1 MKRFLIIF
9 ATLAL
14 MPGLM
19 APGQA
24 QDQQEQQE
32 RSAFIQFVEGRLSSP
47 NRQIRLNGL
56 QGSLSSNVSFDSIAI
71 SDTAGVWLEITKPR
85 LVWNRSALFRGRL
98 EIESLEADRI
108 DFKRRP
114 LAEDGM
120 PAPEASGFTLPDLP
134 VAIELEKLSVPDIEF
149 GPTVFGLETR
159 AGLNGAFTLDEGS
172 LDLALDIQRLDGS
185 GGRFTATAEYRAGD
199 KNLAL
204 DVNLNEAENGIIA
217 TLLRLENRPPVSLEI
232 KGDAPLENLTV
243 SLDFKVADE
252 RILEGELT
260 FEDTAGGLQA
270 VARLDGP
277 LSDILPETTR
287 PFFGARSSLVAD
299 ALFAA
304 QGGVTVNRFLIDS
317 GSVQLS
323 ANASTLADG
332 FLDRLNIDLSLA
344 PTEDAR
350 LELPFGTTATTIAGA
365 SLTVSYNAGQSGDWQ
380 SNLRLG
386 DLRSATI
393 RLEEVALQASGTVQN
408 INDPVERSVTFRFE
422 GAMDGIEAT
431 KPALAKALGS
441 RISTSGAGKWS
452 AAPGLEIDEFSVN
465 GETLNVQSR
474 GVVAEATFDGTIEL
488 DTADL
493 NAFSFLAGRRL
504 GGSTGLVAQGSIG
517 LLNGGFDLTVEG
529 TGQSISVDN
538 ETVDTLL
545 RGKTTLF
552 GGVSR
557 STEGLSFRNFVV
569 SNDQLELN
577 LNGRYASEV
586 ADLEGKALIRN
597 LASINSNGSGA
608 LVLDLSLA
616 GQQRP
621 FALTTRLSLE
631 EGRLSG
637 KPVRDVELLF
647 DGATDGT
654 SLRGDLSGDGFIDR
668 QRLALSGRIEVDE
681 EAKRLT
687 GFNLNI
693 GATDITGNLARSG
706 DGLINAVIDVQSR
719 DISAAAALGLV
730 TASGQLNGTV
740 RLQPAP
746 SGTQSASV
754 RMQARDVVFED
765 IRIGSAD
772 VDADIS
778 ELFRLPG
785 VDGTISARS
794 VVFGGFNIQT
804 IDSKI
809 VTSGDVT
816 TFDLKAALEQN
827 NTTFSTS
834 GQIARGAALSR
845 IVVNSFDL
853 NSSIA
858 DARLTAP
865 AELQIQDGVTR
876 ISNAVL
882 QVGNGSIRIDGS
894 SGRQLDI
901 RVNIDNLPLNIAN
914 AVVPDLAMQGRIG
927 GQVSITGEAADPN
940 ASFTI
945 QGSGLSARPLADA
958 GISPLQLTAS
968 GSFQN
973 NILSLNRASADNAQ
987 GVNLTASG
995 RISVA
1000 ASTLA
1005 ISVSGNAPLSLV
1017 DPVLRARGSR
1027 ATGNASLNVEIGGS
1041 FRNPA
1046 VSGTLAVSNGTFADP
1061 LSNARLNNIT
1071 LSASL
1076 QGSQA
1081 FIDRFSAA
1089 LAGGGTVSASG
1100 VVGIFDQSATNL
1112 TIRLDQARYSDAQ
1125 TFSTVLNGTL
1135 SLTGNLTQSPFLS
1148 GDIALGETEITVPE
1162 TFASGFELLDVRHVL
1177 PPPAVRETLARIA
1190 RATPV
1195 PKPAARPFVLTLD
1208 VAINAPNR
1216 IFVRGRGLDAELGGR
1231 IRLTGPTFD
1240 ISPVGQFELIRGRLS
1255 VVGQRINLDEGA
1267 IFLQGDLNP
1276 RINFLARVTT
1286 ETVEAFIRIEGR
1298 LDDIRVTFS
1307 SMPSLPQDEVLS
1319 RIIFG
1324 RSIGELS
1331 PFQVARLASI
1341 ALELT
1346 GGNSPSLIDNLR
1358 EGTGLDDIDIVSDGS
1373 GNTAVRVGKYI
1384 NDNVYLGV
1392 QAGREAEASINLD
1405 ITEDL
1410 TAKGT
1415 VSSDGNT
1422 GIGLFFEKDY

>member
-1 MKRFLIIF
+1 MKPFLIMF
-9 ATLAL
+9 ATLTL
-14 MPGLM
+14 MLSLV

-24 QDQQEQQE
+24 QEAQE
-32 RSAFIQFVEGRLSSP
+32 RSAFIQFVEGKLSSP
-47 NRQIRLNGL
+47 SRQIRLNGL
-56 QGSLSSNVSFDSIAI
+56 QGSLSSNVSFDSITI
-71 SDTAGVWLEITKPR
+71 SDTAGIWLEITKPS

-98 EIESLEADRI
+98 EIKSMEADRI
-108 DFKRRP
+108 DFKRKP
-114 LAEDGM
+114 LAEDGL
-120 PAPEASGFTLPDLP
+120 PSPEASGFTLPDLP
-134 VAIELEKLSVPDIEF
+134 VAIELEKLSVPEIAF
-149 GPTVFGLETR
+149 GPTVFGLETQ
-159 AGLNGAFTLDEGS
+159 ASLNGSFTLDEGS
-172 LDLALDIQRLDGS
+172 LDLNLDIQRLDGS
-185 GGRFTATAEYRAGD
+185 GGRFIATAEYRAGD

-204 DVNLNEAENGIIA
+204 DVNLKEAENGIIA
-217 TLLRLENRPPVSLEI
+217 TLLRLENRPPISLEI
-232 KGDAPLENLTV
+232 KGDGPLEDLAV
-243 SLDFKVADE
+243 SLDFNVADE
-252 RILEGELT
+252 RILEGKLT
-260 FEDTAGGLQA
+260 FDDTADGLQA
-270 VARLDGP
+270 VATLEGP

-287 PFFGARSSLVAD
+287 PFFGNRSSLVVD

-317 GSVQLS
+317 GSVQLA

-332 FLDRLNIDLSLA
+332 FLDRLNVDLSLA
-344 PTEDAR
+344 PTDDAR

-386 DLRSATI
+386 DLRSANI
-393 RLEEVALQASGTVQN
+393 QLDELALQASGTVQN
-408 INDPVERSVTFRFE
+408 INDPAQRNVTFQFD
-422 GAMDGIEAT
+422 GAMNGIEAT

-441 RISTSGAGKWS
+441 RISTSGAGNWS
-452 AAPGLEIDEFSVN
+452 DALGLKIDEFSIN
-465 GETLNVQSR
+465 GETLSVQSS
-474 GVVAEATFDGTIEL
+474 GTVAEAAFDGTIEI

-517 LLNGGFDLTVEG
+517 LINGSFDLTVEG
-529 TGQSISVDN
+529 TGQSITLDN

-545 RGKTTLF
+545 RGKTSLF

-569 SNDQLELN
+569 SNDQVELN
-577 LNGRYASEV
+577 LNGRFASEV

-608 LVLDLSLA
+608 LVLDLSLT

-621 FALTTRLSLE
+621 FDLTTKLSLE

-637 KPVRDVELLF
+637 KPVRDVVLLF
-647 DGATDGT
+647 DGVTDGT
-654 SLRGDLSGDGFIDR
+654 TFRGDLSGDGFIDR

-706 DGLINAVIDVQSR
+706 DGLIDAVIEVQSR

-730 TASGQLNGTV
+730 KASGQLNGTV

-746 SGTQSASV
+746 SGTQSATV
-754 RMQARDVVFED
+754 KMQARDVVFED
-765 IRIGSAD
+765 IRVGSAD

-785 VDGTISARS
+785 IDGTISARS
-794 VVFGGFNIQT
+794 VVFSGFNIKT
-804 IDSKI
+804 IDSTI

-827 NTTFSTS
+827 NTTLSTS
-834 GQIARGAALSR
+834 GQIARGQALSR

-894 SGRQLDI
+894 SGQQLDI
-901 RVNIDNLPLNIAN
+901 RVDIDNLPLNIAN
-914 AVVPDLAMQGRIG
+914 AIVPDLAMQGQLN
-927 GQVSITGEAADPN
+927 GQVLITGETANPN

-945 QGSGLSARPLADA
+945 QGSGLSARPLVDA
-958 GISPLQLTAS
+958 GISPLQLTAD
-968 GSFQN
+968 GTFQN
-973 NILSLNRASADNAQ
+973 NILSLNRASANNAQ

-995 RISVA
+995 QVSVA

-1005 ISVSGNAPLSLV
+1005 INLSGNAPLSLV

-1027 ATGNASLNVEIGGS
+1027 ATGIASLNVEIGGT
-1041 FRNPA
+1041 FQNPA
-1046 VSGTLAVSNGTFADP
+1046 VSGNLSVDNGTFADP

-1089 LAGGGTVSASG
+1089 LASGGTVSASG

-1112 TIRLDQARYSDAQ
+1112 TIRLDQARYTDAQ

-1135 SLTGNLTQSPFLS
+1135 SLTGNLTQNPFLS
-1148 GDIALGETEITVPE
+1148 GEITLGETEITVPE
-1162 TFASGFELLDVRHVL
+1162 TFASSSELLDVRHVL

-1195 PKPAARPFVLTLD
+1195 PTPASRPFVLTLD
-1208 VAINAPNR
+1208 VTINAPNR

-1240 ISPVGQFELIRGRLS
+1240 ISPIGQFELIRGRLS
-1255 VVGQRINLDEGA
+1255 VVGQRINLDEGT

-1276 RINFLARVTT
+1276 RINFLARVAT
-1286 ETVEAFIRIEGR
+1286 ESVDAFIRIEGR
-1298 LDDIRVTFS
+1298 LDDIKVTFS

-1392 QAGREAEASINLD
+1392 QAGQEAEASINLD